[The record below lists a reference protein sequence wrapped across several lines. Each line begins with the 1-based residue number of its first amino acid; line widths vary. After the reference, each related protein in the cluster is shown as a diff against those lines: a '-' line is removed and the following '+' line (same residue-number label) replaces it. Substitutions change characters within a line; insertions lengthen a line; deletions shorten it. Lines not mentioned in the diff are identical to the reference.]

1 MVWKSLSLHSSRSFD
16 GQGPPLWHDRDS
28 VSICHRLISVTVGW
42 GTGRFCN
49 RMFSDLLQ
57 SRNAAQCHKYNAA
70 LQVWNTLSQCALNS
84 QRSTVSNRNLCALF
98 SFSPLCT
105 FKCHNVLETIAIY
118 VLCSGLGMLLPEADW
133 WEFSGCAS
141 WHNRSLPRSVNLA
154 NFLLMLPILP
164 DLPQNCQIWQYCQ
177 FCTNVASIVKLA
189 QYCQYW
195 QFCTNI
201 AKMIN
206 FAPMHCNVTNLAAHH
221 TIGKY
226 MLLLVTF
233 P

>member
-1 MVWKSLSLHSSRSFD
+1 M
-16 GQGPPLWHDRDS
+16 
-28 VSICHRLISVTVGW
+28 CT
-42 GTGRFCN
+42 
-49 RMFSDLLQ
+49 M
-57 SRNAAQCHKYNAA
+57 
-70 LQVWNTLSQCALNS
+70 SQCASNL
-84 QRSTVSNRNLCALF
+84 QRSTVSNRNLCELLCA
-98 SFSPLCT
+98 SPLCT

-133 WEFSGCAS
+133 WEVSGCAS

-189 QYCQYW
+189 QYCQ
-195 QFCTNI
+195 FCTNI